1 MMSLVFVKPC
11 HSAGTRQVHRIG
23 GMLESH
29 MYVPA
34 VVLFDIIFVDVN
46 ILNVQCLCDNMF

>member
-1 MMSLVFVKPC
+1 MMSLVFVKSC